1 MGPEL
6 GTSVLKTGSSFSQK
20 HLCCPA
26 KVAWLRRWAA
36 VCWALM
42 ESKMQSLQSYS
53 WEWDGLYLL
62 SLDPTQH
69 ASPVPARISC
79 VGSRGA
85 PRSHA
90 EESFLDVAVGV
101 QKTKQKLIELF
112 RVLWSCVLH
121 CLLSS
126 LSHIFIKFW
135 QCFRNEGIK
144 YLLLRLSATVNSIMV
159 LSLVVLLM
167 FLWGWEHTQGQR
179 EPEKGKGWCLSPQH
193 TRASSWG
200 NAGLLVVLSPRH
212 WGVGNER
219 LKQIDTVEIYQALS

>member
-1 MGPEL
+1 MLSTSSPHTFSPPRAQLTPVTASAPVGLAGQVCELVLGFLCSYLMVSLQWGLEYVVSAVVLSKPISRIIIIKKKKNVVISVTCVVHPYSEARVSKKVLGWMGPEL

-36 VCWALM
+36 VYWALM

-101 QKTKQKLIELF
+101 QKTK
-112 RVLWSCVLH
+112 
-121 CLLSS
+121 
-126 LSHIFIKFW
+126 
-135 QCFRNEGIK
+135 
-144 YLLLRLSATVNSIMV
+144 
-159 LSLVVLLM
+159 
-167 FLWGWEHTQGQR
+167 
-179 EPEKGKGWCLSPQH
+179 
-193 TRASSWG
+193 
-200 NAGLLVVLSPRH
+200 
-212 WGVGNER
+212 
-219 LKQIDTVEIYQALS
+219 